1 MGKNYSVDRDKKGR
15 YRHSYVFMR
24 ETNVEIKL
32 LGHESLLKGKVSTI
46 EEYYCVLDVEGDDD
60 PYQVTVNFA
69 EIKYIRHQEFVSVEE
84 RSPNY
89 TAEDKKI
96 LFVFD
101 IGEKITCAFK
111 DGKGMK
117 GFVLS
122 EGAYYLYIKTEK
134 GKFYTIMKS
143 ALSYILHDEHPAL
156 LETNDFYT
164 EEMKAAGYSK
174 PTEYVFSVG
183 DQITVF
189 FANSKS
195 VTGVV
200 LDESKYWVLL
210 QSEKLQITVLKGS
223 YSYFKHEVYE
233 TKPYLYLANK
243 RLKKM
248 LRNDK

>member
-24 ETNVEIKL
+24 GTDVEIKL
-32 LGHESLLKGKVSTI
+32 FGHEGFLKGKVTTI
-46 EEYYCVLDVEGDDD
+46 EEYYCVLDVDGDGD

-69 EIKYIRHQEFVSVEE
+69 EVKYIRHEEFVSVEE

-89 TAEDKKI
+89 TPEDKKI
-96 LFVFD
+96 SFAFD
-101 IGEKITCAFK
+101 IGEKIACAFK

-122 EGAYYLYIKTEK
+122 EGAYYLYIKTDK
-134 GKFYTIMKS
+134 GNFCTIMKS
-143 ALSYILHDEHPAL
+143 ALSYILHDKHTAL

-183 DQITVF
+183 DEITVF
-189 FANSKS
+189 FANGKS

-223 YSYFKHEVYE
+223 YSYFKHQTYE
-233 TKPYLYLANK
+233 NKPFLYQANK
-243 RLKKM
+243 RLKKA
-248 LRNDK
+248 LKK

>member
-24 ETNVEIKL
+24 GANVEIKL
-32 LGHESLLKGKVSTI
+32 LGLDTLLKGKVTTI
-46 EEYYCVLDVEGDDD
+46 EEYYCVLDVEGDGD

-69 EIKYIRHQEFVSVEE
+69 EVKYIRHEEFPTVEE
-84 RSPNY
+84 RSPNFIR
-89 TAEDKKI
+89 EDKKTS
-96 LFVFD
+96 FVFEL
-101 IGEKITCAFK
+101 GEKVACAFK

-134 GKFYTIMKS
+134 GNHCTLMKS
-143 ALSYILHDEHPAL
+143 ALSYIAHAKHTAL

-164 EEMKAAGYSK
+164 EDMKAADHIK

-183 DQITVF
+183 DEITVF
-189 FANSKS
+189 FANGKS
-195 VTGVV
+195 VSGVV

-223 YSYFKHEVYE
+223 YSYFKHGIYE
-233 TKPYLYLANK
+233 NKPFLYQANK
-243 RLKKM
+243 RLKKQ
-248 LRNDK
+248 LRK